1 MSSAAR
7 TDGHYFPWL
16 ADEGVPCEAAV
27 VVGVRVGCEDADGE
41 SVIAHELPDVLERV
55 QFWRSRWQWHQGD
68 VARRRQLGKGVSAG
82 LIEQNHGVDARRHS
96 LGHFGQM

>member
-7 TDGHYFPWL
+7 TVGHYFPWL

-55 QFWRSRWQWHQGD
+55 QFWRPRWQWHQGD
-68 VARRRQLGKGVSAG
+68 VARYGQFGRGVPAR
-82 LIEQNHGVDARRHS
+82 LIEQHDGVGAVRHG
-96 LGHFGQM
+96 L